1 MLHDNTLYRWA
12 RLAHSDRDS
21 GSCATVNAHHG
32 AKHNAH
38 SALVS
43 KYYNY
48 SIRQPPCALQIKKAP
63 NLVGSLA

>member
-1 MLHDNTLYRWA
+1 VLHDNTLYRWA

-32 AKHNAH
+32 ANRNAH

-43 KYYNY
+43 
-48 SIRQPPCALQIKKAP
+48 QDGGDFDAEEPTPLW
-63 NLVGSLA
+63 LEL